1 MRYVPLKKAE
11 PGMVLAADLY
21 DSVGRT
27 LIGCHCEL
35 TESYLE
41 KLEAY
46 GFDGVYIED
55 KLSEGITIESVITP
69 QLRQEGQERIRAC
82 DIDGCKLIAR
92 RMVEEILSCG
102 NVSLDLTD
110 LRSYDDY
117 TYAHSVNVAVY
128 CGVIGMGM
136 GMSEVELGHLVTAAL
151 LHDLGKL
158 QIPDEILNKPGRL
171 TQEEYLIMKSH
182 ATLSYQIISERWD
195 ISAHI
200 KEAVLHHH
208 ENVDGSGYP
217 DGLEGAQQ
225 TMFTR
230 ILHVADVYDALTS
243 RRPYKEPYA
252 PYEATEY
259 LMGGCGIMFDRE
271 VVETLL
277 KYVPLYPKGTMVT
290 LSDGREAIIYENFGV
305 HNLRPVVRLMDG
317 ELLDLSNEANYHIT
331 LRMKTESGFSTEE
344 AEKERNEMIRPPVRC
359 RIMVVDDMKTNLQM
373 LRGILE
379 PLYDVIL
386 MKSGHQALLYL
397 KKHPAPDLV
406 LMDIRNGVCCGA
418 HKPSS
423 EKGVHLAA
431 YQTFPEVGYVIHT
444 HQTYAT
450 AIGLCGF
457 EQLAMTEE
465 EAEAEEKKGNHVTKV
480 ADGYRRIV
488 AAPKPVDIVEM
499 DAIRALTDAD
509 QIVVACGGGGIPVL
523 SQDNNLK
530 GASAVIEKD
539 LAAGKLAELLEADM
553 LVILTS
559 VDNVCLDYGTENE
572 RPLNSMT
579 VAEAKKYMEQ
589 GQFGEG
595 DMQPKIQA
603 AIDFIGDS
611 AIRSVLITK
620 LHVDGSQV
628 TPGMG
633 TMITK

>member
-1 MRYVPLKKAE
+1 M
-11 PGMVLAADLY
+11 
-21 DSVGRT
+21 
-27 LIGCHCEL
+27 
-35 TESYLE
+35 
-41 KLEAY
+41 
-46 GFDGVYIED
+46 
-55 KLSEGITIESVITP
+55 ITP

-317 ELLDLSNEANYHIT
+317 GTVGSVQRSELPYYIAYED
-331 LRMKTESGFSTEE
+331 G
-344 AEKERNEMIRPPVRC
+344 IR
-359 RIMVVDDMKTNLQM
+359 L
-373 LRGILE
+373 LHGRG
-379 PLYDVIL
+379 
-386 MKSGHQALLYL
+386 
-397 KKHPAPDLV
+397 
-406 LMDIRNGVCCGA
+406 R
-418 HKPSS
+418 
-423 EKGVHLAA
+423 
-431 YQTFPEVGYVIHT
+431 
-444 HQTYAT
+444 
-450 AIGLCGF
+450 
-457 EQLAMTEE
+457 
-465 EAEAEEKKGNHVTKV
+465 
-480 ADGYRRIV
+480 
-488 AAPKPVDIVEM
+488 
-499 DAIRALTDAD
+499 
-509 QIVVACGGGGIPVL
+509 
-523 SQDNNLK
+523 K
-530 GASAVIEKD
+530 GAQRDDTPAGTLPDHGCGRYEDESADAAWHFRAVI
-539 LAAGKLAELLEADM
+539 
-553 LVILTS
+553 
-559 VDNVCLDYGTENE
+559 
-572 RPLNSMT
+572 
-579 VAEAKKYMEQ
+579 
-589 GQFGEG
+589 
-595 DMQPKIQA
+595 
-603 AIDFIGDS
+603 
-611 AIRSVLITK
+611 
-620 LHVDGSQV
+620 
-628 TPGMG
+628 
-633 TMITK
+633 

>member
-1 MRYVPLKKAE
+1 MRYVPLREAE

-46 GFDGVYIED
+46 GFDGIYIED

-344 AEKERNEMIRPPVRC
+344 AEKKIDGIAFHWYTGDHFEALAEVRNR
-359 RIMVVDDMKTNLQM
+359 
-373 LRGILE
+373 
-379 PLYDVIL
+379 
-386 MKSGHQALLYL
+386 
-397 KKHPAPDLV
+397 
-406 LMDIRNGVCCGA
+406 
-418 HKPSS
+418 
-423 EKGVHLAA
+423 
-431 YQTFPEVGYVIHT
+431 FPEKELIFTEGCVEYSRFASDNQVAHAEM
-444 HQTYAT
+444 YAHDILGNFNAGMNAYLDWNIYLDELGGPNHVKNYCDAPVMCDT
-450 AIGLCGF
+450 KNDTIDVKLSYYYIGHFSRFIKRGAKRMLVSRFTSKVEACGF
-457 EQLAMTEE
+457 VNPDG
-465 EAEAEEKKGNHVTKV
+465 EKIMILLNC
-480 ADGYRRIV
+480 
-488 AAPKPVDIVEM
+488 
-499 DAIRALTDAD
+499 TDDTQAFTFCESGMKCD
-509 QIVVACGGGGIPVL
+509 MEIPAH
-523 SQDNNLK
+523 S
-530 GASAVIEKD
+530 
-539 LAAGKLAELLEADM
+539 
-553 LVILTS
+553 
-559 VDNVCLDYGTENE
+559 
-572 RPLNSMT
+572 
-579 VAEAKKYMEQ
+579 
-589 GQFGEG
+589 
-595 DMQPKIQA
+595 IQT
-603 AIDFIGDS
+603 
-611 AIRSVLITK
+611 LCW
-620 LHVDGSQV
+620 
-628 TPGMG
+628 
-633 TMITK
+633 